1 MSRGG
6 EGPAGDRAADRAG
19 GRNEGRAA
27 DQAEDQ
33 GGRGA
38 GNRSRDA
45 VLVAMTG
52 ASGAAYGLRLIDAL
66 LRAERA
72 VQVVLSGPGRTVVNT
87 ETPLRLGK
95 SPAEIRRALLA
106 HLGRD
111 DAPLRVFGTDDWFAP
126 PASGSNP
133 PAAVVVCPCTTGTL
147 GAVAAGTSRN
157 LIERAADVA
166 LKEGRR
172 LVLVV
177 RETPLSAVH
186 LENMLRLARAGA
198 AILPANPGFYHR
210 PESVSDLVD
219 FVVARV
225 LDRIG
230 VEHDLAPRWASER
243 E

>member
-1 MSRGG
+1 MS
-6 EGPAGDRAADRAG
+6 AA
-19 GRNEGRAA
+19 
-27 DQAEDQ
+27 
-33 GGRGA
+33 
-38 GNRSRDA
+38 RDA

-52 ASGAAYGLRLIDAL
+52 ASGAAYGLRLIDVL
-66 LRAERA
+66 LRAGRT
-72 VQVVLSGPGRTVVNT
+72 VQTVLSGPGRTVVNT

-95 SPAEIRRALLA
+95 SPAEMRKGLLA
-106 HLGRD
+106 HLGHGD
-111 DAPLRVFGTDDWFAP
+111 DAPLGVFAEDDWFAP
-126 PASGSNP
+126 GASGSNP
-133 PAAVVVCPCTTGTL
+133 PAAVVVCPCTTGAL
-147 GAVAAGTSRN
+147 GSIAAGTSRN

-198 AILPANPGFYHR
+198 VVLPANPGFYHR
-210 PESVSDLVD
+210 PQSVADLVD
-219 FVVARV
+219 FVAARV

-230 VEHDLAPRWASER
+230 VEHELGPRWGAER

>member
-1 MSRGG
+1 M
-6 EGPAGDRAADRAG
+6 
-19 GRNEGRAA
+19 N
-27 DQAEDQ
+27 
-33 GGRGA
+33 
-38 GNRSRDA
+38 RDA
-45 VLVAMTG
+45 RHAILVAMTG

-95 SPAEIRRALLA
+95 SPAEIRKGLLA

-111 DAPLRVFGTDDWFAP
+111 EASAPPLRVFADDDWFAP

-210 PESVSDLVD
+210 PETVSDLVD
-219 FVVARV
+219 FVVARI

-230 VEHDLAPRWASER
+230 VEHHLAPRWAAGR
-243 E
+243 G

>member
-1 MSRGG
+1 MS
-6 EGPAGDRAADRAG
+6 GDA
-19 GRNEGRAA
+19 RN
-27 DQAEDQ
+27 
-33 GGRGA
+33 
-38 GNRSRDA
+38 A

-52 ASGAAYGLRLIDAL
+52 ASGAVYGLRLIDAL

-72 VQVVLSGPGRTVVNT
+72 VQVVLSGPGRMVVNT

-95 SPAEIRRALLA
+95 NPAEIRKGLLA

-111 DAPLRVFGTDDWFAP
+111 EASAPLRVFGTDDWFAP

-133 PAAVVVCPCTTGTL
+133 PAAVVICPCTTGTL

-186 LENMLRLARAGA
+186 LRNMLHLARAGA

-210 PESVSDLVD
+210 PETISDLVD
-219 FVVARV
+219 FVVARI

-230 VEHDLAPRWASER
+230 VEHDLAPRWAAGR

>member
-1 MSRGG
+1 MS
-6 EGPAGDRAADRAG
+6 GDA
-19 GRNEGRAA
+19 
-27 DQAEDQ
+27 
-33 GGRGA
+33 
-38 GNRSRDA
+38 RDA

-66 LRAERA
+66 LRAQRA
-72 VQVVLSGPGRTVVNT
+72 VQVVLSGPGRMVVNT

-95 SPAEIRRALLA
+95 SPAEIRKGLLA

-111 DAPLRVFGTDDWFAP
+111 EASAPLRVFSTDDWFAP

-198 AILPANPGFYHR
+198 AILPANPGFYHQ
-210 PESVSDLVD
+210 PETVSDLVD
-219 FVVARV
+219 FVVARI
-225 LDRIG
+225 LDRLG
-230 VEHDLAPRWASER
+230 VEHDLAPRWAADR

>member
-1 MSRGG
+1 MS
-6 EGPAGDRAADRAG
+6 PDA
-19 GRNEGRAA
+19 
-27 DQAEDQ
+27 
-33 GGRGA
+33 
-38 GNRSRDA
+38 RDA

-52 ASGAAYGLRLIDAL
+52 ASGAAYGLRLIDLL
-66 LRAERA
+66 LRDGTRP

-95 SPAEIRRALLA
+95 SPAEIRKGLLA
-106 HLGRD
+106 HLGHD
-111 DAPLRVFGTDDWFAP
+111 DAGAGHAAARLRVFGTDDWFAP

-133 PAAVVVCPCTTGTL
+133 PSAVVVCPCTTGTL

-210 PESVSDLVD
+210 PAAVADLVD

-230 VEHDLAPRWASER
+230 VEHDLLPRWAAGRDHRPSAQDR
-243 E
+243 EP

>member
-1 MSRGG
+1 MTGALSGAA
-6 EGPAGDRAADRAG
+6 GPA
-19 GRNEGRAA
+19 
-27 DQAEDQ
+27 
-33 GGRGA
+33 
-38 GNRSRDA
+38 RDA

-52 ASGAAYGLRLIDAL
+52 ASGAPYGLRLIDVL
-66 LRAERA
+66 LGSGRA
-72 VQVVLSGPGRTVVNT
+72 VQVVLSGPGRTVINT

-95 SPAEIRRALLA
+95 SPAEIRTGLLTY
-106 HLGRD
+106 LGRDD

-210 PESVSDLVD
+210 PESIADLVD

-230 VEHDLAPRWASER
+230 VEHDLVPRWAADR
-243 E
+243 G

>member
-1 MSRGG
+1 MN
-6 EGPAGDRAADRAG
+6 GDA
-19 GRNEGRAA
+19 RN
-27 DQAEDQ
+27 
-33 GGRGA
+33 
-38 GNRSRDA
+38 A

-66 LRAERA
+66 LQAQRA
-72 VQVVLSGPGRTVVNT
+72 VQVVLSGPGRMVVNT

-95 SPAEIRRALLA
+95 SPAEIRKGLLA

-111 DAPLRVFGTDDWFAP
+111 EATAALRVFGADDWFAP

-147 GAVAAGTSRN
+147 GAVAAGTSRS

-210 PESVSDLVD
+210 PETVSDLVD
-219 FVVARV
+219 FVVARI

-230 VEHDLAPRWASER
+230 VEHDLASRWAAGR

>member
-1 MSRGG
+1 MS
-6 EGPAGDRAADRAG
+6 
-19 GRNEGRAA
+19 
-27 DQAEDQ
+27 
-33 GGRGA
+33 GA
-38 GNRSRDA
+38 RDA

-52 ASGAAYGLRLIDAL
+52 ASGAAYGLRLIDL
-66 LRAERA
+66 LLHAGRA

-95 SPAEIRRALLA
+95 SPAEIRKGLLA
-106 HLGRD
+106 HLHRD
-111 DAPLRVFGTDDWFAP
+111 DDTPLRVFGTDDWFAP

-157 LIERAADVA
+157 LVERAADVA
-166 LKEGRR
+166 LKEGRQ

-198 AILPANPGFYHR
+198 VILPANPGFYHR
-210 PESVSDLVD
+210 PETISDLVD

-225 LDRIG
+225 LDRVG
-230 VEHDLAPRWASER
+230 VEHDLVPRWAAER
-243 E
+243 G

>member
-1 MSRGG
+1 MS
-6 EGPAGDRAADRAG
+6 
-19 GRNEGRAA
+19 
-27 DQAEDQ
+27 
-33 GGRGA
+33 GA
-38 GNRSRDA
+38 RDA

-52 ASGAAYGLRLIDAL
+52 ASGAAYGLRLIDL
-66 LRAERA
+66 LLSAGRT
-72 VQVVLSGPGRTVVNT
+72 VQVVLSGPGRTVINT

-95 SPAEIRRALLA
+95 SPAEIRKGFLA
-106 HLGRD
+106 HLGHGD
-111 DAPLRVFGTDDWFAP
+111 DAALRVFGTDDWFAP

-166 LKEGRR
+166 LKEGRQ

-177 RETPLSAVH
+177 RETPFSAVH

-210 PESVSDLVD
+210 PETVSDLVD
-219 FVVARV
+219 FVVARI

-230 VEHDLAPRWASER
+230 VEHDLMPRWAADR
-243 E
+243 G

>member
-1 MSRGG
+1 MSGG
-6 EGPAGDRAADRAG
+6 
-19 GRNEGRAA
+19 
-27 DQAEDQ
+27 
-33 GGRGA
+33 
-38 GNRSRDA
+38 RDA

-52 ASGAAYGLRLIDAL
+52 ASGAAYGLRLIDL
-66 LRAERA
+66 LLHAGRT
-72 VQVVLSGPGRTVVNT
+72 VQVVLSGPGRTVINT

-95 SPAEIRRALLA
+95 SPAEIRKGLLA

-111 DAPLRVFGTDDWFAP
+111 DDPLRVFGTDDWFAP

-166 LKEGRR
+166 LKEGRQ

-186 LENMLRLARAGA
+186 LKNMLRLARAGA
-198 AILPANPGFYHR
+198 VILPANPGFYHR
-210 PESVSDLVD
+210 PETIPDLVD

-230 VEHDLAPRWASER
+230 VEHDLVPRWASER

>member
-1 MSRGG
+1 MN
-6 EGPAGDRAADRAG
+6 G
-19 GRNEGRAA
+19 GR
-27 DQAEDQ
+27 
-33 GGRGA
+33 
-38 GNRSRDA
+38 DA
-45 VLVAMTG
+45 ILVAMTG
-52 ASGAAYGLRLIDAL
+52 ASGAAYGLRLIEVL
-66 LRAERA
+66 LRAGRTA
-72 VQVVLSGPGRTVVNT
+72 HVVLSGPGRTVVNT
-87 ETPLRLGK
+87 ETTLRLGK
-95 SPAEIRRALLA
+95 SPAEIRRGLLG
-106 HLGRD
+106 HLGLDD

-126 PASGSNP
+126 AASGSNP

-157 LIERAADVA
+157 LIERACDVA

-198 AILPANPGFYHR
+198 VILPANPGFYHR

-230 VEHDLAPRWASER
+230 VEHDLAPRWAGDR
-243 E
+243 G

>member
-1 MSRGG
+1 MNGG
-6 EGPAGDRAADRAG
+6 GIEDG
-19 GRNEGRAA
+19 GRA
-27 DQAEDQ
+27 
-33 GGRGA
+33 
-38 GNRSRDA
+38 RDA

-66 LRAERA
+66 LRSERP
-72 VQVVLSGPGRTVVNT
+72 VQVVLSGPGRMVINT

-95 SPAEIRRALLA
+95 SPVEIREALLD
-106 HLGRD
+106 HLGRGG
-111 DAPLRVFGTDDWFAP
+111 APLRVFGTDDWFAP

-198 AILPANPGFYHR
+198 VILPANPGFYHR
-210 PESVSDLVD
+210 PGAVSDLVD

-230 VEHDLAPRWASER
+230 VEHDLGPRWASER

>member
-1 MSRGG
+1 MSRT
-6 EGPAGDRAADRAG
+6 
-19 GRNEGRAA
+19 
-27 DQAEDQ
+27 
-33 GGRGA
+33 
-38 GNRSRDA
+38 RDA
-45 VLVAMTG
+45 ILVAMTG
-52 ASGAAYGLRLIDAL
+52 ASGAAYGLRLIDVL
-66 LRAERA
+66 LRSGRT

-87 ETPLRLGK
+87 ETLLRLGK
-95 SPAEIRRALLA
+95 SPAEIRKGLLA
-106 HLGRD
+106 HLARDD

-166 LKEGRR
+166 LKEGRQ

-177 RETPLSAVH
+177 RETPLSAAH

-210 PESVSDLVD
+210 PETVSDLVD

-230 VEHDLAPRWASER
+230 VEHDLVPRWAAGR
-243 E
+243 D

>member
-1 MSRGG
+1 MSTG
-6 EGPAGDRAADRAG
+6 
-19 GRNEGRAA
+19 
-27 DQAEDQ
+27 
-33 GGRGA
+33 
-38 GNRSRDA
+38 RDA

-52 ASGAAYGLRLIDAL
+52 ASGAAYGLRLVDAL
-66 LRAERA
+66 LGSGRIVHA
-72 VQVVLSGPGRTVVNT
+72 VLSGPGRTVINT

-95 SPAEIRRALLA
+95 SPAEIRSGILS

-111 DAPLRVFGTDDWFAP
+111 DGSPLRVFGTEDWFAP
-126 PASGSNP
+126 AASGSNP

-147 GAVAAGTSRN
+147 GGIAAGTSRN

-166 LKEGRR
+166 LKEGRQ

-186 LENMLRLARAGA
+186 LENMLRLARIGA

-230 VEHDLAPRWASER
+230 VEHDLIPRWAADR

>member
-1 MSRGG
+1 MSG
-6 EGPAGDRAADRAG
+6 ET
-19 GRNEGRAA
+19 RNAI
-27 DQAEDQ
+27 
-33 GGRGA
+33 
-38 GNRSRDA
+38 
-45 VLVAMTG
+45 LVAMTG

-72 VQVVLSGPGRTVVNT
+72 VQVVLSGPGRMVVNT

-95 SPAEIRRALLA
+95 SPAEIRKGLLA
-106 HLGRD
+106 HLGHD
-111 DAPLRVFGTDDWFAP
+111 EASAPLRVFGTDDWFAP
-126 PASGSNP
+126 PASGSSA

-147 GAVAAGTSRN
+147 GAVAGGISRN

-219 FVVARV
+219 FVVARI

-230 VEHDLAPRWASER
+230 VEHDLAPRWAADRDHSIPSDR
-243 E
+243 QSRRPQPGS

>member
-1 MSRGG
+1 MS
-6 EGPAGDRAADRAG
+6 
-19 GRNEGRAA
+19 
-27 DQAEDQ
+27 
-33 GGRGA
+33 GA
-38 GNRSRDA
+38 RDA

-52 ASGAAYGLRLIDAL
+52 ASGAAYGLRLIDLL
-66 LRAERA
+66 LRAGTT

-95 SPAEIRRALLA
+95 SPAEIRKGLLA
-106 HLGRD
+106 HLARD
-111 DAPLRVFGTDDWFAP
+111 DDAALRVFGTDDWFAP

-166 LKEGRR
+166 LKEGRQ

-177 RETPLSAVH
+177 RETPFSAVH

-210 PESVSDLVD
+210 PETVSDLVD
-219 FVVARV
+219 FVVARI

-230 VEHDLAPRWASER
+230 VEHDLVPRWAAER

>member
-1 MSRGG
+1 MSST
-6 EGPAGDRAADRAG
+6 
-19 GRNEGRAA
+19 RN
-27 DQAEDQ
+27 
-33 GGRGA
+33 
-38 GNRSRDA
+38 A

-52 ASGAAYGLRLIDAL
+52 ASGAAYGLRLIDVL
-66 LRAERA
+66 LRSGRT

-95 SPAEIRRALLA
+95 SPADIRKGLLA
-106 HLGRD
+106 HLGHNHES
-111 DAPLRVFGTDDWFAP
+111 PLRVFGTDDWFAP
-126 PASGSNP
+126 PASGSGSP
-133 PAAVVVCPCTTGTL
+133 SAVVVCPCTTGTL
-147 GAVAAGTSRN
+147 GAVAAGTSRS

-172 LVLVV
+172 LILVV

-210 PESVSDLVD
+210 PTTVSALVD
-219 FVVARV
+219 FVVARI
-225 LDRIG
+225 LDRLG
-230 VEHDLAPRWASER
+230 VEHDLVPRWAAER

>member
-1 MSRGG
+1 
-6 EGPAGDRAADRAG
+6 
-19 GRNEGRAA
+19 
-27 DQAEDQ
+27 
-33 GGRGA
+33 
-38 GNRSRDA
+38 
-45 VLVAMTG
+45 MTG
-52 ASGAAYGLRLIDAL
+52 ASGAAYGLRLIDVL
-66 LRAERA
+66 LRAERT
-72 VQVVLSGPGRTVVNT
+72 VQVVLERAGPYGGQHRDAASSRQEPGR
-87 ETPLRLGK
+87 E
-95 SPAEIRRALLA
+95 SARRKALLA

-166 LKEGRR
+166 LKEGRQ

-177 RETPLSAVH
+177 RETPFSAVQ

-198 AILPANPGFYHR
+198 VILPANPGFYHR
-210 PESVSDLVD
+210 PGSISELVD

-230 VEHDLAPRWASER
+230 VEHRLMPRWASER

>member
-1 MSRGG
+1 MSRAVSRGG
-6 EGPAGDRAADRAG
+6 SQPRNRA
-19 GRNEGRAA
+19 
-27 DQAEDQ
+27 
-33 GGRGA
+33 
-38 GNRSRDA
+38 RDA

-52 ASGAAYGLRLIDAL
+52 ASGAAYGLRLIDVL
-66 LRAERA
+66 LHSERA

-95 SPAEIRRALLA
+95 SPAEIRKALLA

-166 LKEGRR
+166 LKEGRQ

-198 AILPANPGFYHR
+198 VILPANPGFYHR
-210 PESVSDLVD
+210 PGSVSDLVD

-230 VEHDLAPRWASER
+230 VEHDLGPRWASER